1 MLDPQDRS
9 QLAEAITS
17 STWQILSLYFS
28 LLKKYLFQIN
38 HCAMCFPSQAAMLSL
53 VPARKTLY
61 LQDGHQ
67 LAALRFTDKC
77 TDLLANT
84 SDEHLLYYLIVFVFV
99 REGERRREREREH
112 NKQCSVQSDE
122 ADGNHSLDRQGR
134 EEVGEE
140 EMGLAVKSPTHR
152 NNILKPFFKDA
163 TAQISAMRKKEKKS
177 RHSNYHGSAS

>member
-38 HCAMCFPSQAAMLSL
+38 HCAMCFPSQAAILSL
-53 VPARKTLY
+53 ALARKTLY

-67 LAALRFTDKC
+67 LVALRFTDKC

-84 SDEHLLYYLIVFVFV
+84 SDEYLLYYLIVFVFV
-99 REGERRREREREH
+99 REGKRERERE
-112 NKQCSVQSDE
+112 
-122 ADGNHSLDRQGR
+122 R
-134 EEVGEE
+134 EGERE
-140 EMGLAVKSPTHR
+140 G
-152 NNILKPFFKDA
+152 
-163 TAQISAMRKKEKKS
+163 AQQTVLRPK
-177 RHSNYHGSAS
+177 